1 MANHAPHVERA
12 LVSLKAISTKL
23 NDEHKEHQDAKKAK
37 ARKEPADHW
46 QNPKLNERS
55 GIVPNV
61 RT

>member
-1 MANHAPHVERA
+1 MATHPPHVEKA
-12 LVSLKAISTKL
+12 LTTLKGISKKL